1 MSKVYILRP
10 DEVSSRLWIVIII
23 LRGCHSRSSSN
34 VVMRKF
40 FFSLNFIFHAAMHS
54 YSHKTVCASYI
65 NKVSYIPAWT
75 AIAFFLCLF
84 CNSISF
90 LILCNGGTRKK
101 TFPPLT
107 ILWWPIQVK
116 YNFIFILKEDNDRTK
131 LDNFSTEFF
140 HYLQDF
146 STTFSPPSIFPSHRS
161 SLQKLK
167 TFYL

>member
-146 STTFSPPSIFPSHRS
+146 STTFSS
-161 SLQKLK
+161 
-167 TFYL
+167 TFYIPIASLEPSKT